1 MDCFKFLRI
10 TLLLKLNLFFL
21 KTSFI
26 SSNLI
31 KTYFLKEILSWFVL
45 KYILAC
51 IFESRGTIRNE
62 NQAQKHLKTEC
73 ENEIFSVIFS
83 GFSGRCFRS

>member
-26 SSNLI
+26 SNNLI
-31 KTYFLKEILSWFVL
+31 KTYFLKEILS
-45 KYILAC
+45 
-51 IFESRGTIRNE
+51 
-62 NQAQKHLKTEC
+62 
-73 ENEIFSVIFS
+73 
-83 GFSGRCFRS
+83 